1 MRGKGSAP
9 IPRRSLQIRFQ
20 WGGYETEEGCSIE
33 MVASI
38 KVGSPKLEG
47 ARAPRAGSGARR
59 TTGHG
64 ARGRTGRG
72 RSLGVAGRRC
82 VPPAR
87 FTRAASPQPAALPQ
101 PGPVLAVSRQ
111 PRAVCKHTCTSP
123 KEISAIPPPS
133 WRPWRRS
140 APGPSPR
147 SRRKRQKG
155 NGAAAA
161 GRNIH

>member
-20 WGGYETEEGCSIE
+20 WRGYETEEGCSIE

-47 ARAPRAGSGARR
+47 ARAPWAGSGARR

-87 FTRAASPQPAALPQ
+87 FTRAASLQPAALPQ
-101 PGPVLAVSRQ
+101 PGHVLAVSRQ